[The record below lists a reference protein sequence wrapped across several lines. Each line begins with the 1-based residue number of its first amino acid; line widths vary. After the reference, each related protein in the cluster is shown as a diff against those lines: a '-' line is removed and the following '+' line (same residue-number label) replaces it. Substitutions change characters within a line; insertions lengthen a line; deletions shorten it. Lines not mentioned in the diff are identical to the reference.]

1 MSKIE
6 SYKKIYPIGT
16 KVAYKRGNEFHL
28 GVVVGH
34 QRGLYGEHYDD
45 RPVQIKIQ
53 DWIFPEYAVRVK
65 PSDEVRAFY
74 TKEAYDRAFTRGE
87 VV

>member
-16 KVAYKRGNEFHL
+16 KVAYKRGDEFHL

-34 QRGLYGEHYDD
+34 QCGLYGEHYDD
-45 RPVQIKIQ
+45 MPVYLKIR
-53 DWIFPEYAVRVK
+53 DWTFPDYVFRVK
-65 PSDEVRAFY
+65 PSDGVKVFY
-74 TKEAYDRAFTRGE
+74 TKEAYDRAFMRGE